1 MGLWGIGLESTLCSF
16 VYINWTLQQFN
27 PITHTSFLCGGKI
40 QINDNI
46 KIFGRLQCFKQ
57 EKEEISQ
64 RKHWWTKQ
72 RECIY
77 ELLLK
82 TREPDDEAWECHIS
96 SSGQKHQQRRGALWF
111 KLKLGAQRKI
121 NGRQEYQSLVDRGL
135 DEVELTRASVNLV
148 RTGEEGSVR
157 ISFPLRSMYDT
168 PISFKLAT
176 VGTKPRPKL

>member
-1 MGLWGIGLESTLCSF
+1 MGLWGIGLESTFCSF
-16 VYINWTLQQFN
+16 VYINWTLQLFN
-27 PITHTSFLCGGKI
+27 PITHTSFLGGGKI

-72 RECIY
+72 REYIY